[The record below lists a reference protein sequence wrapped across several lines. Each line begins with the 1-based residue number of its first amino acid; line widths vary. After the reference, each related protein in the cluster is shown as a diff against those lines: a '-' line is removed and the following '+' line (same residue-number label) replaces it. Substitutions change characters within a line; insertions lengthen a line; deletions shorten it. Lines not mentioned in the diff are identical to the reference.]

1 MSRKAE
7 IFENVLT
14 NPYDNGVF
22 ANFVQEF
29 LNNVEL
35 VAPSSYKKVYNNF
48 SYYVDGYYHI
58 GNYTGND
65 GNKIAI
71 FSVALRRGDSVERAR
86 TMQRNFVKPL
96 CQTAHCGRCKLHFDF
111 GVIASPMV
119 PYRNLPQASVGMTAN
134 CRSLV

>member
-22 ANFVQEF
+22 VNFVQEF

-48 SYYVDGYYHI
+48 SYYVDGYTI
-58 GNYTGND
+58 LVIIQEMTVIKSQFFLLLFGEG
-65 GNKIAI
+65 IAWKEPEPCKEI
-71 FSVALRRGDSVERAR
+71 LLSPCL
-86 TMQRNFVKPL
+86 K
-96 CQTAHCGRCKLHFDF
+96 TACVRVL
-111 GVIASPMV
+111 
-119 PYRNLPQASVGMTAN
+119 
-134 CRSLV
+134 